1 MQIQQGE
8 DAMKN
13 TRSFRY
19 IACFF
24 LVLTMMAAPGSVGLA
39 GEEIRRVS
47 GQTVY
52 VPIYTHIYSG
62 LKGRPFDLAAT
73 LSIRNT
79 DTKHSITI
87 VSVEFYDT
95 EGKLIENYI
104 DTPLQLGALASTRY
118 VIKEGEKKSGGSGA
132 NFIVK
137 WKSDTAV
144 NPPIIEAIMI
154 GTRSGQGISFVSRA
168 QVIEE
173 H

>member
-1 MQIQQGE
+1 
-8 DAMKN
+8 MKKK
-13 TRSFRY
+13 RALRF
-19 IACFF
+19 IAGIF
-24 LVLTMMAAPGSVGLA
+24 LALILALALGSVGQA
-39 GEEIRRVS
+39 GDDIRLVS

-79 DTKHSITI
+79 DPRQSITI
-87 VSVEFYDT
+87 VSVTFYDT

-104 DTPLQLGALASTRY
+104 DTPLQLGVLASTRY

-132 NFIVK
+132 NFMVI
-137 WKSDTAV
+137 WKSDASV

-154 GTRSGQGISFVSRA
+154 GAKSGQGISFVSRG
-168 QVIEE
+168 QVVNQ

>member
-1 MQIQQGE
+1 
-8 DAMKN
+8 MKKN
-13 TRSFRY
+13 RGFRY
-19 IACFF
+19 SAGFSLALI
-24 LVLTMMAAPGSVGLA
+24 MMFALGSVGQA
-39 GEEIRRVS
+39 GEDIRLVS

-79 DTKHSITI
+79 DPKHSITI

-104 DTPLQLGALASTRY
+104 DTPLQLGVLASARY

-132 NFIVK
+132 NFMVT
-137 WKSDTAV
+137 WKSETGV

-154 GTRSGQGISFVSRA
+154 GAKSGQGISFVSRG
-168 QVIEE
+168 QVIKA